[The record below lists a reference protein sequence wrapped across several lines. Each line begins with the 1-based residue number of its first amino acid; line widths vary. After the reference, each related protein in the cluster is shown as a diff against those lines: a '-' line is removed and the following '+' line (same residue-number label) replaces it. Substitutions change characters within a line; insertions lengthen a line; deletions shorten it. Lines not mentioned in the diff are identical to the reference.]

1 MTPKKRFRK
10 ELGVEG
16 KGREKKEDKDGTK
29 GMRARKTQGSL
40 FNEPKLHPSFTF
52 KSIV

>member
-1 MTPKKRFRK
+1 MTPKKRFGK
-10 ELGVEG
+10 KLGSEG
-16 KGREKKEDKDGTK
+16 KEREKKEDKDGTK

-40 FNEPKLHPSFTF
+40 FNEPKIHPSFTF